1 MEQSKIIDTLDT
13 YQTGRVAK
21 WAIELLP
28 LDIKFEAKK
37 AIKSQAIADFFAE
50 WIEQQQPTQIHS
62 EHWTM
67 FLDGSKMLIGSGA
80 GVVLV
85 SPRGD
90 KLSYVLH
97 IHFDSSNNELNMKHF
112 YTGCVWPFH
121 SASIALWSTATQI
134 WWLIK

>member
-1 MEQSKIIDTLDT
+1 M
-13 YQTGRVAK
+13 AK

-37 AIKSQAIADFFAE
+37 AIKSQAIADFLAE
-50 WIEQQQPTQIHS
+50 WIEQQQSTQDS

-67 FLDGSKMLIGSGA
+67 FFDGSKMLNGSGA

-90 KLSYVLH
+90 KLRYVLQ
-97 IHFDSSNNELNMKHF
+97 IH
-112 YTGCVWPFH
+112 
-121 SASIALWSTATQI
+121 
-134 WWLIK
+134 